1 MSEKTAN
8 LQTTSDDD
16 STSTTPIVAKKYA
29 DVTLE
34 FVEKYDD
41 STPPLTEKEAKKLS
55 RKLFWYIILLLWLTN
70 LLLFV
75 SFCYNY
81 SIIRIALQC

>member
-8 LQTTSDDD
+8 LQTTVDSD

-34 FVEKYDD
+34 FVELYDD
-41 STPPLTEKEAKKLS
+41 STPPLTEKEEKKLS
-55 RKLFWYIILLLWLTN
+55 RKLFWYIILLLTLTN

-75 SFCYNY
+75 RFYNGFSLIGISF
-81 SIIRIALQC
+81 

>member
-8 LQTTSDDD
+8 LQKTSDDD
-16 STSTTPIVAKKYA
+16 STSATPIVAKKYA

-34 FVEKYDD
+34 FVELYDD
-41 STPPLTEKEAKKLS
+41 STPPLTEKEEKNLS
-55 RKLFWYIILLLWLTN
+55 QKLFWYIILLLTITN

-75 SFCYNY
+75 
-81 SIIRIALQC
+81 RVL